1 MAKGFASSQV
11 TLAAATAQNLAA
23 LLAAEGYTGSMAGA
37 RLWIHANALTDVFRG
52 HDNTVSA
59 TNGIDIDAND
69 PFILEYPPVVDPS
82 RIWLF
87 STGGGDISVS
97 FEPL

>member
-11 TLAAATAQNLAA
+11 TLAAATATNLAA
-23 LLAAEGYTGSMAGA
+23 LLAAEGYAGSMIGG
-37 RLWIHANALTDVFRG
+37 RLFIHANALTDLFYG

-69 PFILEYPPVVDPS
+69 PYILTHPPVIDPS

-97 FEPL
+97 FDPL